1 MTKQPAEIV
10 FRQPKVEDGAQMWK
24 LIHDCGSLDVNST
37 YAYLLLCQH
46 FAETCAVAE
55 LKGEVVGV
63 LTGYYPPKKANTL
76 FFWQIGVADS
86 MRRTG
91 IAKRLL
97 VDVLKRDRDRQL
109 SFLEMTIGPSNTAS
123 RALFESLAQELNA
136 EVTEEM
142 CFDESLFPQ
151 GNHEA
156 EYLLRIG
163 PFTANQ
169 LSLVTQMT
177 TQSKK

>member
-10 FRQPKVEDGAQMWK
+10 FRQPTIEDGSQMWQ

-37 YAYLLLCQH
+37 YAYLLLCKH

-63 LTGYYPPKKANTL
+63 LTGYYPPKKTNTL

-97 VDVLKRDRDRQL
+97 VEVLQRNHDRKV
-109 SFLEMTIGPSNTAS
+109 SFLELTIGSSNTAS
-123 RALFESLAQELNA
+123 RSLFKSLAQELNA

-163 PFTANQ
+163 P
-169 LSLVTQMT
+169 VTVNEW
-177 TQSKK
+177 